1 MQTNFYVSKR
11 WQRLASH
18 FSSLAEFE
26 AWQSRHYPHP
36 CNGDSRL
43 AEGQNKSVPVS
54 LTNGNC
60 FAPPRSTSVSS
71 SLPAPPDLIFAG
83 NESGK
88 LRAGYSRRDYL
99 LSKLAGYDV
108 RMLAKI
114 WPLMDKLKPEI
125 SRLVGME
132 TSDDGSY
139 RDYNFQNC
147 YSHFVGGELLYDNKG
162 GEWVKKYSCGES
174 VCFWCRTRARKRTIG
189 EYQYIIRQLKRDY
202 KLTHVWRIQRTFAE
216 ELQDK
221 IGQENI
227 AKLRSLFLTKIK
239 RLFGYK
245 TRDNMA
251 VISVVHPVG
260 DSDLIKKY
268 IHFHDIVIPVVY
280 KNGNFIVRNIDRLD
294 YKEVQRIWNECVKE
308 IIPEFKGQLNPPHLI
323 PHRLTSK
330 RGWKKFCKGMRY
342 DLRSFAKDFE
352 KSAVALLKHNNQDYV
367 IVKCQ
372 KKRGKEVKEYY
383 WRIVSVEDYA
393 QQWIDLCKVN
403 KITVYGWLKRVSK
416 LYEEG
421 VLLRE
426 QDSQEGVELVA
437 KESVQIEIVREK
449 KWDPKKGRVV
459 WVRGE
464 YVLTKDGLRVL
475 IDGKNLR
482 WWRGSVPDGLQDVF
496 APATSPECDS

>member
-1 MQTNFYVSKR
+1 MTDFQIDRR
-11 WQRLASH
+11 WQNLASH
-18 FSSLAEFE
+18 FSSLDEFLS
-26 AWQSRHYPHP
+26 WQSRQIQSKKVQQ
-36 CNGDSRL
+36 GEALQSS
-43 AEGQNKSVPVS
+43 QPVS

-60 FAPPRSTSVSS
+60 FAPPRSTSVSP

-147 YSHFVGGELLYDNKG
+147 YSNFVGGELLYDNKG
-162 GEWVKKYSCGES
+162 GEWIKKYSCGES

-189 EYQYIIRQLKRDY
+189 EYQYIMRQLKRDY

-239 RLFGYK
+239 KLFGFK

-260 DSDLIKKY
+260 DSDLLKKY

-308 IIPEFKGQLNPPHLI
+308 IIPEFEGQLNPPHLI
-323 PHRLTSK
+323 PHRLNST

-352 KSAVALLKHNNQDYV
+352 KSAVALLKHNNQSYV
-367 IVKCQ
+367 VVKCQ
-372 KKRGKEVKEYY
+372 KKEGRKVKEYY
-383 WRIVSVEDYA
+383 WRIVTVEDYA
-393 QQWIDLCKVN
+393 QKWIDLCRVN
-403 KITVYGWLKRVSK
+403 KVTVYGWLKRVSK

-449 KWDPKKGRVV
+449 RWDPKKGRVV
-459 WVRGE
+459 WVREE
-464 YVLTKDGLRVL
+464 YVKTRDNIRIK
-475 IDGKNLR
+475 IGKEIR
-482 WWRGSVPDGLQDVF
+482 WWSGAVPDGLQDVF
-496 APATSPECDS
+496 APATSPGCDS